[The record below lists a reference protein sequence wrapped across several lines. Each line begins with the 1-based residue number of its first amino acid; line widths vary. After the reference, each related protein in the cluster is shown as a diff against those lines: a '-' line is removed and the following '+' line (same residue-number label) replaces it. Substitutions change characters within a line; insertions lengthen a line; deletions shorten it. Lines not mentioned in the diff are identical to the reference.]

1 MECKV
6 IKSGA
11 DVTEAEI
18 KGDCTIYNAAEI
30 KKFISKYYDKSDSL
44 VLNLS
49 GVDEID
55 SSFFQLLL
63 ALKKDAGESNKRVSF
78 IAHSIPVL
86 KYIDLYGAAAMFGDR
101 LVVKKEDRD
110 KFDFRYGLKTVK
122 GASGN
127 ESR

>member
-6 IKSGA
+6 IKTGS
-11 DVTEAEI
+11 DVTEAAI
-18 KGDCTIYNAAEI
+18 KGDCTIYNAMEI
-30 KKFISKYYDKSDSL
+30 KKFISKYYEKSESL
-44 VLNLS
+44 VINLS

-63 ALKKDAGESNKRVSF
+63 AIKMDAAENNRRVSF

-86 KYIDLYGAAAMFGDR
+86 KYIDLYGAAAIFGDR

-110 KFDFRYGLKTVK
+110 KFDFKYGLKIAK
-122 GASGN
+122 GASSN